1 MTPEAVLSSA
11 AQPTPSAR
19 PLQAEV
25 EVGIAQI
32 ETELASIAAE
42 DSRPWVLDHSDD
54 EWHSSGAV
62 GSSAFARR
70 AHRTPLLSADE
81 ECVLARRIEAAAF
94 AQERLDAGN
103 ELKRTERRGLEHVI
117 REGEEAREQMAL
129 ANVRLVTSIAR
140 KSLRRAGH
148 GLQFDDVQQAG
159 LIGLMR
165 AIDGFDHALGHK
177 FSTYATWWIR
187 QSISRTIDD
196 EARVIRVPVHALEKA
211 RVIDTAR
218 RRENLTWEHA
228 LADPS
233 RLGDVVTAEDIK
245 RARAHLRHCLSLDD
259 IETQVDIEDDL
270 DPIAQIDDR
279 LSHAADIADSL
290 ESLIELPGLGSRA
303 VTVLEMRFGL
313 TGQDPMTL
321 DEIGK
326 HFGVTRERIRQ
337 IEKKALESLR
347 ERADASDGENA

>member
-1 MTPEAVLSSA
+1 MTPDAVLSSD
-11 AQPTPSAR
+11 AQPTPAAL

-42 DSRPWVLDHSDD
+42 DTRPWVLDHSDD

-70 AHRTPLLSADE
+70 AHRSPLLTADD
-81 ECVLARRIEAAAF
+81 ECALARRIEAAAF
-94 AQERLDAGN
+94 AQERLTAGN
-103 ELKRTERRGLEHVI
+103 ELKGTERRGLEHVI
-117 REGEEAREQMAL
+117 REGEEAGEQMTL

-148 GLQFDDVQQAG
+148 GLQFDDLQQAG
-159 LIGLMR
+159 LVGLMR
-165 AIDGFDHALGHK
+165 AVDGFDHTLGHK

-211 RVIDTAR
+211 RVVDAAR
-218 RRENLTWEHA
+218 RSENLTWEHA
-228 LADPS
+228 LADPG
-233 RLGDVVTAEDIK
+233 RLGVTAEDVG
-245 RARAHLRHCLSLDD
+245 RARAHLRPCLSLDD
-259 IETQVDIEDDL
+259 VVSHVEIEDDL
-270 DPIAQIDDR
+270 DPIAQLDER
-279 LSHAADIADSL
+279 VSHAADIADFL

-326 HFGVTRERIRQ
+326 HFSVTRERIRQ
-337 IEKKALESLR
+337 IEKKSLVALR
-347 ERADASDGENA
+347 ERAEQDHGETHR